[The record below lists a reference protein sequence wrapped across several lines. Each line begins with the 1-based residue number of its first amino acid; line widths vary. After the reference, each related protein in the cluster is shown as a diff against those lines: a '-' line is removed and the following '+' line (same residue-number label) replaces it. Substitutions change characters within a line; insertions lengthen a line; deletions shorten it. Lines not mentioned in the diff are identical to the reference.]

1 MNEVESL
8 MSETKLLDTIN
19 SPVDVK
25 ALTEE
30 QLVQLAGEIRQLII
44 EVTAKNGGHLAP
56 NLGVVELSLALHKVF
71 TTPKD
76 KVVYDVE
83 G

>member
-1 MNEVESL
+1 

-19 SPVDVK
+19 SPADVK

-44 EVTAKNGGHLAP
+44 EVTSKNGGHLAP
-56 NLGVVELSLALHKVF
+56 NLGVVNTLCKARESS
-71 TTPKD
+71 TTPKLGA
-76 KVVYDVE
+76 K
-83 G
+83 

>member
-44 EVTAKNGGHLAP
+44 EVTAKNAIKYQWLVH
-56 NLGVVELSLALHKVF
+56 F
-71 TTPKD
+71 KD
-76 KVVYDVE
+76 DKENEERCKHYI
-83 G
+83 